1 MSVRVFLDTG
11 YLLAL
16 VRKNDQHHQA
26 ALSGAARFSG
36 PYTTTSLVLV
46 ELGNSLA
53 APAYR
58 NVAVAVID
66 DLKADSRTT
75 IVEFNS
81 GYFEKT
87 FDLYRNR
94 MDKGWGFVDC
104 FSFLIMEHYGIH
116 TTLCFDSHFKQA
128 GFAVPLLSEAAFR
141 NH

>member
-1 MSVRVFLDTG
+1 M
-11 YLLAL
+11 
-16 VRKNDQHHQA
+16 
-26 ALSGAARFSG
+26 
-36 PYTTTSLVLV
+36 
-46 ELGNSLA
+46 
-53 APAYR
+53 
-58 NVAVAVID
+58 
-66 DLKADSRTT
+66 
-75 IVEFNS
+75 EFNS